1 MYDYSVSESIPAK
14 QPEKC
19 FWLGSEKTF
28 LDAQE
33 LHLEA
38 LGKQMSVKFLSGG
51 GLNNFLQLARCVG
64 LEKCFKI
71 FHFN

>member
-38 LGKQMSVKFLSGG
+38 LGKQMSVNSCKSPLENFCSRDAGSFYLVGG
-51 GLNNFLQLARCVG
+51 
-64 LEKCFKI
+64 
-71 FHFN
+71 